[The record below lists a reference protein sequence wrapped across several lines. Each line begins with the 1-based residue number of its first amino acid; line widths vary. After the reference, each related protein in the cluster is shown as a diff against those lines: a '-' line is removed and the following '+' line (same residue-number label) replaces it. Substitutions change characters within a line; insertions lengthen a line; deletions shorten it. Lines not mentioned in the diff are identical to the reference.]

1 MRTVKTRGNRRR
13 EQAEATR
20 RRIVDSAC
28 RLFAAD
34 GYPSTTMG
42 AVATEAGVAVQT
54 VYHVFNTK
62 AELLRVVIDVAAAGR
77 HDPPPTPAWLEEAF
91 AASDG
96 RRTLALAT
104 EHGFDMSA
112 RVAPLIAAIN
122 AAASTD
128 PLFADYW
135 DASCTQRRSGT
146 AAIATHLAAS
156 GQLRSGLGTE
166 RAADII
172 YATASHE
179 TLLAFLTDCGWSLEE
194 VKAWYYEMACS
205 QLLSEEARR
214 GPGAAPQS
222 PTDGLSFDHLV
233 SGGLTWAGRGSLR

>member
-1 MRTVKTRGNRRR
+1 MGTVKTRGNRRR
-13 EQAEATR
+13 EQAEGTR

-28 RLFAAD
+28 RLFSAD

-62 AELLRVVIDVAAAGR
+62 AELLREVIDVAAAGR
-77 HDPPPTPAWLEEAF
+77 HDPPPTPPWLEEAV
-91 AASDG
+91 AANDG

-128 PLFADYW
+128 PSFADYW
-135 DASCTQRRSGT
+135 DASCTLRRNGT
-146 AAIATHLAAS
+146 AAIAARLAAS
-156 GQLRSGLGTE
+156 GQLRSGLGTQ
-166 RAADII
+166 RAADIF
-172 YATASHE
+172 YATGSHE
-179 TLLAFLTDCGWSLEE
+179 TLLALLTDCDWSLEE

-214 GPGAAPQS
+214 GPGAGPES

-233 SGGLTWAGRGSLR
+233 SD

>member
-1 MRTVKTRGNRRR
+1 
-13 EQAEATR
+13 
-20 RRIVDSAC
+20 
-28 RLFAAD
+28 
-34 GYPSTTMG
+34 MG

-62 AELLRVVIDVAAAGR
+62 AELLREVIDVAAAGR

-91 AASDG
+91 AANDG

-128 PLFADYW
+128 PSFADYW
-135 DASCTQRRSGT
+135 DASCTLRRNGT
-146 AAIATHLAAS
+146 AEIAARLAAS
-156 GQLRSGLGTE
+156 GQLRRGLGTQ
-166 RAADII
+166 RAADIF
-172 YATASHE
+172 YATGSHE
-179 TLLAFLTDCGWSLEE
+179 TLLALLTDCGWSLEE

-214 GPGAAPQS
+214 GPGAGPES

-233 SGGLTWAGRGSLR
+233 SD